1 MEKSMTA
8 KDIMDANFPVVS
20 MKTPIKEAV
29 RILRKN
35 FGDES
40 YLNAAPALIVTKD
53 NGELAGILSPLT
65 IIQAFLDSAQALQ
78 RPPLPGSSFYEE
90 ICFRIKD
97 KLVEDVMD
105 WQPISVTENALLLDV
120 AELFAKNR
128 FQRIPVVRNNIVIG
142 VIYRSRLLFAMAKC
156 ML

>member
-1 MEKSMTA
+1 MKA
-8 KDIMDANFPVVS
+8 KDIMVTDVPVVS
-20 MKTPIKEAV
+20 MKTPIRDAV
-29 RILRKN
+29 RTLRKN

-40 YLNAAPALIVTKD
+40 YLNAAPALIVVKD

-65 IIQAFLDSAQALQ
+65 IIQAFLDSAPLE
-78 RPPLPGSSFYEE
+78 RPRLPGPSFFEE
-90 ICFRIKD
+90 ICARIQD

-105 WQPISVTENALLLDV
+105 WQPISVTEDALLLDV

-128 FQRIPVVRNNIVIG
+128 FQRIPVVRNHVVVGI
-142 VIYRSRLLFAMAKC
+142 IYRSRLLFAMARC